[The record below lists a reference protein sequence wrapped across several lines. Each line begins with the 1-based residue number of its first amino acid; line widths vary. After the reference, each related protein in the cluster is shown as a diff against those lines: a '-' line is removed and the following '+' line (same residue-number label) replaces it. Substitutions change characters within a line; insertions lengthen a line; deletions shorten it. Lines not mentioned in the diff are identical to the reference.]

1 MPGPLIYHNAP
12 DARLPNINSY
22 FNSAANMI
30 NNGIDRF
37 TLALS
42 NIDQARR
49 DNAAAQI
56 YRDAAAAY
64 NNLDRDSYNNWLAQ
78 AAADTNRYGLV
89 SNDVWKDL
97 QGNNRVTTNQQLL
110 DDIEARQKAI
120 ASAYNTASSVAYNNA
135 DQKGLRQA
143 NTAMLGARDVNGE
156 AIRYDLLKPNSLDN
170 LLTSAANRDL
180 AGARAAQARAAGR
193 ALERKEQEDRAYDYM
208 MRQWIEQ
215 RRTSSGNQ
223 AINQANASTIADIVQ
238 NVPESIRG
246 DNFDAAVRRF
256 YANAQDTA
264 GNVVVNMGGILMP
277 AEDYVS
283 NQINQAAARAQ
294 ATQEYNDRV
303 QAERGANSFLG
314 RNPPNNTSSG
324 SNNQQDAITSMAQ
337 GIRDMVN
344 SSPDEFIA
352 LAQENV
358 PDTASQ
364 RAAGINNR
372 YPARA
377 MFMTPEQRAARE
389 QAIAAQAGQQIN
401 TAASNNATSSTGSVA
416 GSPYQNMGMDV
427 ATANSVSTSKEI
439 SDLVNTYN
447 NTGSVP
453 VNSLNTT
460 VNNIDQDFASTST
473 ALNNS
478 MGATPGARLDMYSR
492 LERGVDDRLTRE
504 YFAQALGLEPTDSLI
519 ASNSNNVNDLAE
531 AIHNKY
537 PDIDIN
543 EARENINRGMKE
555 YGLKAT
561 TAVAAVADAID
572 TQWDI
577 PGFDTW
583 DLDDSDA
590 NKNFRAARRLKNN
603 NSEEARAVAMLDE
616 ASVSRNTM
624 QTSMTALRDAQ
635 ARLTSLAQQINS
647 YGGAEY
653 APRALLL
660 EYWATYAEIQ
670 KYTTITVNSA
680 QNYDNAMRGR

>member
-12 DARLPNINSY
+12 DANLPNVSSY

-30 NNGIDRF
+30 NNGIDKF

-42 NIDQARR
+42 NIDKARR

-120 ASAYNTASSVAYNNA
+120 ASAYNTASSIAYNNA

-143 NTAMLGARDVNGE
+143 NTAMLDAKDVNGE

-193 ALERKEQEDRAYDYM
+193 ALERKEQEDRAYNYM
-208 MRQWIEQ
+208 MRQFIEL
-215 RRTSSGNQ
+215 RRTSSGNP
-223 AINQANASTIADIVQ
+223 AINQANASTIADIVK
-238 NVPESIRG
+238 NVPESLRG

-264 GNVVVNMGGILMP
+264 GNVVVNMGGVLMP

-283 NQINQAAARAQ
+283 NQINQAATRAQ
-294 ATQEYNDRV
+294 AAKEYNDKV

-314 RNPPNNTSSG
+314 RNLPSNTSSG
-324 SNNQQDAITSMAQ
+324 SNNQQDAVTSLAQ

-364 RAAGINNR
+364 RAAGINSR

-401 TAASNNATSSTGSVA
+401 TAANSSNAISSTGSIA

-427 ATANSVSTSKEI
+427 ATANSVSTSAEI
-439 SDLVNTYN
+439 NDLVNTYN
-447 NTGSVP
+447 NTGSIP
-453 VNSLNTT
+453 INNLNTT

-478 MGATPGARLDMYSR
+478 MGAMPGARLDMYAK
-492 LERGVDDRLTRE
+492 LERGDDDALTRE
-504 YFAQALGLEPTDSLI
+504 YFAQALGLEPTDSVL
-519 ASNSNNVNDLAE
+519 ASNNVNDLAE

-543 EARENINRGMKE
+543 EARDNINRGIKE
-555 YGLKAT
+555 YGLKPT
-561 TAVAAVADAID
+561 TAAAAVADAID

-590 NKNFRAARRLKNN
+590 TKNFKAARRLKNN

-616 ASVSRNTM
+616 AAVSRNTM

-635 ARLTSLAQQINS
+635 ARLTALAQQINS

-670 KYTTITVNSA
+670 GYTTTTVNAA
-680 QNYDNAMRGR
+680 QKYDNAMRGR